1 MVNYNLSFQKM
12 NKYSIS
18 ATSPGDIDVLERQEL
33 NLPQLK
39 EQEVLIKNHS
49 IGVNFIDIYFRKG
62 LYPWPVENNLVLG
75 SEASGVIEDIGSG
88 VSKFKIGD
96 RVAYA
101 QPNNAY
107 ATHRVLSE
115 DLIVSIPETISF
127 EQASSSMLKGLTVRY
142 LLRDSYNLKP
152 EHKVLFHAAAGG
164 VGLIAGQ
171 WMSHIG
177 CSTIGTAGSP
187 DKCDMAKK
195 YGYQNI
201 INYSEKSFLEEVLSL
216 TNNLG
221 VDVVYD
227 SVGKDTMFNSFKALK
242 RHGTVVSFG
251 QSSGAYTDLQM
262 TDLAFGSFH
271 LTRPTLFHF
280 YANRNWLENASAE
293 LFELISTEKV
303 KLDQVTKY
311 PLENVA
317 QAHTDIENRKTTGS
331 VILEI

>member
-1 MVNYNLSFQKM
+1 M
-12 NKYSIS
+12 YSIV
-18 ATSPGDIDVLERQEL
+18 ATQPGDISVLQKKEFEISEI
-33 NLPQLK
+33 LPNQ
-39 EQEVLIKNHS
+39 VLIKNHS

-62 LYPWPVENNLVLG
+62 LYPWPQENNLVLG
-75 SEASGVIEDIGSG
+75 SEGAGIIEAVGSD
-88 VSKFKIGD
+88 VVNLRVGD

-101 QPNNAY
+101 QANNAY
-107 ATHRVLSE
+107 ATHRILDANLV
-115 DLIVSIPETISF
+115 VRIPDAISF
-127 EQASSSMLKGLTVRY
+127 DQAAAAMLKGLTVRY
-142 LLRDSYNLKP
+142 LLKDSFEVKS
-152 EHKVLFHAAAGG
+152 HHMVLFHAAAGG

-171 WMSHIG
+171 WMQVLG
-177 CSTIGTAGSP
+177 AKTIGTAGSD
-187 DKCDMAKK
+187 DKCNLAKDHG
-195 YGYQNI
+195 YGET
-201 INYSEKSFLEEVLSL
+201 INYSNEDFLQRVQEI
-216 TNNLG
+216 TNQSG

-227 SVGKDTMFNSFKALK
+227 SVGKDTMSNSFKALK

-293 LFELISTEKV
+293 LFELISNEKV

-317 QAHTDIENRKTTGS
+317 QVHKDIENRKTTGS

>member
-1 MVNYNLSFQKM
+1 M
-12 NKYSIS
+12 YSIV
-18 ATSPGDIDVLERQEL
+18 ATQPGDISVLQKKDFEISEI
-33 NLPQLK
+33 LPDQ
-39 EQEVLIKNHS
+39 VLIKNHS

-62 LYPWPVENNLVLG
+62 LYPWPQENNLVLG
-75 SEASGVIEDIGSG
+75 SEGAGIIEAVGSD
-88 VSKFKIGD
+88 VVNLRVGD

-101 QPNNAY
+101 QANNAY
-107 ATHRVLSE
+107 ATHRILDANLV
-115 DLIVSIPETISF
+115 VRIPESISF
-127 EQASSSMLKGLTVRY
+127 DQAAAAMLKGLTVRY
-142 LLRDSYNLKP
+142 LLKDSFEVKS
-152 EHKVLFHAAAGG
+152 HHTVLFHAAAGG

-171 WMSHIG
+171 WIQVLG
-177 CSTIGTAGSP
+177 AKTIGTAGS
-187 DKCDMAKK
+187 DEKCNLAKDHG
-195 YGYQNI
+195 YGET
-201 INYSEKSFLEEVLSL
+201 INYSNEDFLQRVQEI
-216 TNNLG
+216 TNQSG

-293 LFELISTEKV
+293 LFELISNEKV

-317 QAHTDIENRKTTGS
+317 QAHIDIENRKTTGS

>member
-1 MVNYNLSFQKM
+1 M
-12 NKYSIS
+12 YSIV
-18 ATSPGDIDVLERQEL
+18 ATQPGDINVLQKKEFEISEI
-33 NLPQLK
+33 LPNQ
-39 EQEVLIKNHS
+39 VLIKNHS

-62 LYPWPVENNLVLG
+62 LYPWPQENNLVLG
-75 SEASGVIEDIGSG
+75 SEGAGIIEAVGSD
-88 VSKFKIGD
+88 VVNLRVGD

-101 QPNNAY
+101 QANNAY
-107 ATHRVLSE
+107 ATHRILDANLV
-115 DLIVSIPETISF
+115 VRIPEAITF
-127 EQASSSMLKGLTVRY
+127 DQAAAAMLKGLTVRY
-142 LLRDSYNLKP
+142 LLKDSFEVKS
-152 EHKVLFHAAAGG
+152 HHTVLFHAAAGG

-171 WMSHIG
+171 WMQVLG
-177 CSTIGTAGSP
+177 AKTIGTAGS
-187 DKCDMAKK
+187 DEKCNLAKYHG
-195 YGYQNI
+195 YGET
-201 INYSEKSFLEEVLSL
+201 INYSNEDFLQRVQEI
-216 TNNLG
+216 TNQSG

-227 SVGKDTMFNSFKALK
+227 SVGKDTMFNSFKVLK

-280 YANRNWLENASAE
+280 YANLNWLENASAE
-293 LFELISTEKV
+293 LFELISSEKV
-303 KLDQVTKY
+303 KLDQVNKY

>member
-1 MVNYNLSFQKM
+1 M
-12 NKYSIS
+12 YSIV
-18 ATSPGDIDVLERQEL
+18 ATKPGDISVLQKKEFEFL
-33 NLPQLK
+33 EILPNQ
-39 EQEVLIKNHS
+39 VLIKNHS

-62 LYPWPVENNLVLG
+62 LYPWPQENNLVLG
-75 SEASGVIEDIGSG
+75 SEGAGIIEAVGSEF
-88 VSKFKIGD
+88 VNLRIGD

-101 QPNNAY
+101 QANNAY
-107 ATHRVLSE
+107 ATHRILEANLV
-115 DLIVSIPETISF
+115 VRIPDTISF
-127 EQASSSMLKGLTVRY
+127 DQAAAAMLKGLTVRY
-142 LLRDSYNLKP
+142 LIKDSFEVKD
-152 EHKVLFHAAAGG
+152 HHTVLFHAAAGG

-171 WMSHIG
+171 WMQVLG
-177 CSTIGTAGSP
+177 AKTIGTAGS
-187 DKCDMAKK
+187 DEKCKLAKDHG
-195 YGYQNI
+195 YGET
-201 INYSEKSFLEEVLSL
+201 INYSNEDFLKRTQEIS
-216 TNNLG
+216 NQSG

-293 LFELISTEKV
+293 LFELISNEKV

-317 QAHTDIENRKTTGS
+317 QVHTDIENRKTTGS

>member
-1 MVNYNLSFQKM
+1 M
-12 NKYSIS
+12 YSIV
-18 ATSPGDIDVLERQEL
+18 ATQPGDINVLQKKEYEISEI
-33 NLPQLK
+33 LPNQ
-39 EQEVLIKNHS
+39 VLIKNHS

-62 LYPWPVENNLVLG
+62 LYPWPQENNLVLG
-75 SEASGVIEDIGSG
+75 SEGAGIIEAVGSE
-88 VSKFKIGD
+88 VVNLRVGD

-101 QPNNAY
+101 QANNAY
-107 ATHRVLSE
+107 ATHRILDANLV
-115 DLIVSIPETISF
+115 VRIPEAITF
-127 EQASSSMLKGLTVRY
+127 DQAAAAMLKGLTVRY
-142 LLRDSYNLKP
+142 LLKDSFEVKSR
-152 EHKVLFHAAAGG
+152 HTVLFHAAAGG

-171 WMSHIG
+171 WMQVLG
-177 CSTIGTAGSP
+177 AKTIGTAGS
-187 DKCDMAKK
+187 DQKCNLAKDHG
-195 YGYQNI
+195 YGET
-201 INYSEKSFLEEVLSL
+201 INYSNEDFLQRVQEI
-216 TNNLG
+216 TNQSG

-280 YANRNWLENASAE
+280 YANRNWLENASTE
-293 LFELISTEKV
+293 LFDLISSEKV

>member
-1 MVNYNLSFQKM
+1 M
-12 NKYSIS
+12 YSIV
-18 ATSPGDIDVLERQEL
+18 ATQPGDISVLKKKEFEISEI
-33 NLPQLK
+33 LPNQ
-39 EQEVLIKNHS
+39 VLIKNHS

-62 LYPWPVENNLVLG
+62 LYPWPQENNLVLG
-75 SEASGVIEDIGSG
+75 SEGAGIIEAVGSD
-88 VSKFKIGD
+88 VVNLRVGD

-101 QPNNAY
+101 QANNAY
-107 ATHRVLSE
+107 ATHRILDANLV
-115 DLIVSIPETISF
+115 VRIPEAITF
-127 EQASSSMLKGLTVRY
+127 DQAAAAMLKGLTVRY
-142 LLRDSYNLKP
+142 LLKDSFEVKS
-152 EHKVLFHAAAGG
+152 HHTVLFHAAAGG

-171 WMSHIG
+171 WMQVLG
-177 CSTIGTAGSP
+177 AKTIGTAGS
-187 DKCDMAKK
+187 DQKCNLAKDHG
-195 YGYQNI
+195 YGET
-201 INYSEKSFLEEVLSL
+201 INYSNEDFLQRVQGI
-216 TNNLG
+216 TNQSG

-242 RHGTVVSFG
+242 HHGTVVSFG

-293 LFELISTEKV
+293 LFELISSEKV

>member
-1 MVNYNLSFQKM
+1 M
-12 NKYSIS
+12 YSIV
-18 ATSPGDIDVLERQEL
+18 ATQPGDISVLQKKEFEISEI
-33 NLPQLK
+33 LPNQ
-39 EQEVLIKNHS
+39 VLIKNLS

-62 LYPWPVENNLVLG
+62 LYPWPRENNLVLG
-75 SEASGVIEDIGSG
+75 SEGAGIIEAVGSD
-88 VSKFKIGD
+88 VVNLRVGD

-101 QPNNAY
+101 QANNAY
-107 ATHRVLSE
+107 ATHRILDANLV
-115 DLIVSIPETISF
+115 VRIPDAITF
-127 EQASSSMLKGLTVRY
+127 DQAAAAMLKGLTVRY
-142 LLRDSYNLKP
+142 LLKDSFEVKSQ
-152 EHKVLFHAAAGG
+152 HTVLFHAAAGG

-171 WMSHIG
+171 WMQVLGAKS
-177 CSTIGTAGSP
+177 IGTAGSD
-187 DKCDMAKK
+187 DKCSLAKDHG
-195 YGYQNI
+195 YGEI
-201 INYSEKSFLEEVLSL
+201 INYCNEDFLQRVQEI
-216 TNNLG
+216 TNQSG

-227 SVGKDTMFNSFKALK
+227 SVGKDTMSNSFKALK

-293 LFELISTEKV
+293 LFELISSEKV

>member
-1 MVNYNLSFQKM
+1 M
-12 NKYSIS
+12 YSIV
-18 ATSPGDIDVLERQEL
+18 ATQPGDISVLQKKEFEIPEI
-33 NLPQLK
+33 LPNQ
-39 EQEVLIKNHS
+39 VLIKNHS

-62 LYPWPVENNLVLG
+62 LYPWPQENNLVLG
-75 SEASGVIEDIGSG
+75 SEGAGIIEAVGSD
-88 VSKFKIGD
+88 VVNLHVGD

-101 QPNNAY
+101 QANNAY
-107 ATHRVLSE
+107 ATHRILDANLV
-115 DLIVSIPETISF
+115 VRIPEAITF
-127 EQASSSMLKGLTVRY
+127 DQAAAAMLKGLTVRY
-142 LLRDSYNLKP
+142 LLKDSFEVKS
-152 EHKVLFHAAAGG
+152 HHTVLFHAAAGG

-171 WMSHIG
+171 WIQVLG
-177 CSTIGTAGSP
+177 AKTIGTAGS
-187 DKCDMAKK
+187 DEKCNLAKDHG
-195 YGYQNI
+195 YGET
-201 INYSEKSFLEEVLSL
+201 INYSNEDFLQRVQEI
-216 TNNLG
+216 TNQSG

-251 QSSGAYTDLQM
+251 QSSGAYTDLKM

-293 LFELISTEKV
+293 LFELISSEKV

>member
-1 MVNYNLSFQKM
+1 V
-12 NKYSIS
+12 
-18 ATSPGDIDVLERQEL
+18 
-33 NLPQLK
+33 
-39 EQEVLIKNHS
+39 
-49 IGVNFIDIYFRKG
+49 
-62 LYPWPVENNLVLG
+62 
-75 SEASGVIEDIGSG
+75 
-88 VSKFKIGD
+88 
-96 RVAYA
+96 RVPDA
-101 QPNNAY
+101 
-107 ATHRVLSE
+107 
-115 DLIVSIPETISF
+115 ISF
-127 EQASSSMLKGLTVRY
+127 DQAAAAMLKGLTVRY
-142 LLRDSYNLKP
+142 LLKDSFEVNG
-152 EHKVLFHAAAGG
+152 HHTVLFHAAAGG

-171 WMSHIG
+171 WMQVLG
-177 CSTIGTAGSP
+177 AKTIGTAGS
-187 DKCDMAKK
+187 DEKCKLAKDHG
-195 YGYQNI
+195 YGET
-201 INYSEKSFLEEVLSL
+201 INYSNENFLKRVQEI
-216 TNNLG
+216 TNQLG

-293 LFELISTEKV
+293 LFELISSEKV

>member
-1 MVNYNLSFQKM
+1 M
-12 NKYSIS
+12 YSIV
-18 ATSPGDIDVLERQEL
+18 ATQPGDISVLQKKEFEISEI
-33 NLPQLK
+33 LPNQ
-39 EQEVLIKNHS
+39 VLIKNHS

-62 LYPWPVENNLVLG
+62 LYPWPQENNLVLG
-75 SEASGVIEDIGSG
+75 SEGAGIIEAVGSD
-88 VSKFKIGD
+88 VVNLRVGD

-101 QPNNAY
+101 QANNAY
-107 ATHRVLSE
+107 ATHRVL
-115 DLIVSIPETISF
+115 DANLVVRIPDAISF
-127 EQASSSMLKGLTVRY
+127 DQAAAAMLKGLTVRY
-142 LLRDSYNLKP
+142 LLKDSFEVKS
-152 EHKVLFHAAAGG
+152 HHTVLFHAAAGG

-171 WMSHIG
+171 WMQVLG
-177 CSTIGTAGSP
+177 AKTIGTAGSD
-187 DKCDMAKK
+187 DKCNLAKDHG
-195 YGYQNI
+195 YGET
-201 INYSEKSFLEEVLSL
+201 INYSNEDFLQRVQEI
-216 TNNLG
+216 TNQSG

-242 RHGTVVSFG
+242 RQGTVVSFG

-293 LFELISTEKV
+293 LFELISNEKV

-317 QAHTDIENRKTTGS
+317 QVHKDIENRKTTGS

>member
-1 MVNYNLSFQKM
+1 MFNYILSFQKM

-18 ATSPGDIDVLERQEL
+18 ATRPGDIDVLERQEL

-39 EQEVLIKNHS
+39 KQEVLIKNHS

-142 LLRDSYNLKP
+142 LLRDSFNLKP

-171 WMSHIG
+171 WMKHIG
-177 CSTIGTAGSP
+177 CSTIGTAGRP
-187 DKCDMAKK
+187 DKCDLAKK
-195 YGYQNI
+195 YGYQNM
-201 INYSEKSFLEEVLSL
+201 INYSEKSFLEVVLSL

-280 YANRNWLENASAE
+280 YANRNWLENASTE
-293 LFELISTEKV
+293 LFDLISTDKI
-303 KLDQVTKY
+303 KLDQITKY
-311 PLENVA
+311 SLDNVA
-317 QAHTDIENRKTTGS
+317 QAHIDIENRKTTGS

>member
-1 MVNYNLSFQKM
+1 M
-12 NKYSIS
+12 YSIVAS
-18 ATSPGDIDVLERQEL
+18 QPGDISVLQKKEFEISEI
-33 NLPQLK
+33 LPNQ
-39 EQEVLIKNHS
+39 VLIKNHS

-62 LYPWPVENNLVLG
+62 LYPWPQENNLVLG
-75 SEASGVIEDIGSG
+75 SEGAGIIEAVGSD
-88 VSKFKIGD
+88 VVNLRVGD

-101 QPNNAY
+101 QANNAY
-107 ATHRVLSE
+107 ATHRILDANLV
-115 DLIVSIPETISF
+115 VRIPDAISF
-127 EQASSSMLKGLTVRY
+127 DQAAAAMLKGLTVRY
-142 LLRDSYNLKP
+142 LLKDSFEVKS
-152 EHKVLFHAAAGG
+152 HHTVLFHAAAGG

-171 WMSHIG
+171 WMQVLG
-177 CSTIGTAGSP
+177 AKTIGTAGSD
-187 DKCDMAKK
+187 DKCNLAKDHG
-195 YGYQNI
+195 YGET
-201 INYSEKSFLEEVLSL
+201 INYSNEDFLQRVQEI
-216 TNNLG
+216 TNQSG

-242 RHGTVVSFG
+242 SHGTVVSFG

-293 LFELISTEKV
+293 LFELISSEKV

>member
-1 MVNYNLSFQKM
+1 M
-12 NKYSIS
+12 YSIV
-18 ATSPGDIDVLERQEL
+18 ATQPGDISVLQKKEFEISEI
-33 NLPQLK
+33 LPNQ
-39 EQEVLIKNHS
+39 VLIKNHS

-62 LYPWPVENNLVLG
+62 LYPWPQENNLVLG
-75 SEASGVIEDIGSG
+75 SEGAGIIEAVGSD
-88 VSKFKIGD
+88 VVNLRVGD

-101 QPNNAY
+101 QANNAY
-107 ATHRVLSE
+107 ATHRILDANLVVRVP
-115 DLIVSIPETISF
+115 DAISF
-127 EQASSSMLKGLTVRY
+127 DQAAAAMLKGLTVRY
-142 LLRDSYNLKP
+142 LLKDSFEVNG
-152 EHKVLFHAAAGG
+152 HHTVLFHAAAGG

-171 WMSHIG
+171 WMQVLG
-177 CSTIGTAGSP
+177 AKTIGTAGS
-187 DKCDMAKK
+187 DEKCKLAKDHG
-195 YGYQNI
+195 YGET
-201 INYSEKSFLEEVLSL
+201 INYSNEDFLKRVQEI
-216 TNNLG
+216 TNQLG

-293 LFELISTEKV
+293 LFELISSEKV

-311 PLENVA
+311 HLENIA

>member
-1 MVNYNLSFQKM
+1 M
-12 NKYSIS
+12 YSIV
-18 ATSPGDIDVLERQEL
+18 ATQPGDISVLQKKEFEISEI
-33 NLPQLK
+33 LPNQ
-39 EQEVLIKNHS
+39 VLIKNHS

-62 LYPWPVENNLVLG
+62 LYPWPQENNLVLG
-75 SEASGVIEDIGSG
+75 SEGAGIIEAVGSD
-88 VSKFKIGD
+88 VVNLRVGD

-101 QPNNAY
+101 QANNAY
-107 ATHRVLSE
+107 ATHRILDANLVVRVP
-115 DLIVSIPETISF
+115 DAISF
-127 EQASSSMLKGLTVRY
+127 DQAAAAMLKGLTVRY
-142 LLRDSYNLKP
+142 LLKDSFEVNG
-152 EHKVLFHAAAGG
+152 HHTVLFHAAAGG

-171 WMSHIG
+171 WMQVLG
-177 CSTIGTAGSP
+177 AKTIGTAGS
-187 DKCDMAKK
+187 DEKCKLAKDHG
-195 YGYQNI
+195 YGET
-201 INYSEKSFLEEVLSL
+201 INYSNEDFLKRVQEI
-216 TNNLG
+216 TNQLW

-280 YANRNWLENASAE
+280 YANRNWLENASTE
-293 LFELISTEKV
+293 LFELISSEKV

>member
-1 MVNYNLSFQKM
+1 M
-12 NKYSIS
+12 YSIV
-18 ATSPGDIDVLERQEL
+18 ATQPGDISVLQKKEFEISEI
-33 NLPQLK
+33 LPNQ
-39 EQEVLIKNHS
+39 VLIKNHS

-62 LYPWPVENNLVLG
+62 LYPWPQENNLVLG
-75 SEASGVIEDIGSG
+75 SEGAGIIEAVGSD
-88 VSKFKIGD
+88 VVNLHVGD

-101 QPNNAY
+101 QANNAY
-107 ATHRVLSE
+107 ATHRILDANLV
-115 DLIVSIPETISF
+115 VRIPEAITF
-127 EQASSSMLKGLTVRY
+127 EQAAAAMLKGLTVRY
-142 LLRDSYNLKP
+142 LLKDSFEVKS
-152 EHKVLFHAAAGG
+152 HHTVLFHAAAGG

-171 WMSHIG
+171 WMQVLG
-177 CSTIGTAGSP
+177 AKTIGTAGS
-187 DKCDMAKK
+187 DEKCNLAKDHG
-195 YGYQNI
+195 YGET
-201 INYSEKSFLEEVLSL
+201 INYSNEDFLQRVQEI
-216 TNNLG
+216 TNQSG

-227 SVGKDTMFNSFKALK
+227 SVGKDTMFNSFTALK

-251 QSSGAYTDLQM
+251 QSSGAYTNLQM
-262 TDLAFGSFH
+262 TDLVFGSFH

-293 LFELISTEKV
+293 LFELISSEKV

>member
-1 MVNYNLSFQKM
+1 M
-12 NKYSIS
+12 YSIV
-18 ATSPGDIDVLERQEL
+18 ATQPGDISVLQKKEFEISEI
-33 NLPQLK
+33 LPNQ
-39 EQEVLIKNHS
+39 VLIKNHS

-62 LYPWPVENNLVLG
+62 LYPWPQENNLVLG
-75 SEASGVIEDIGSG
+75 SEGAGIIEAVGSD
-88 VSKFKIGD
+88 VVNLRVGD

-101 QPNNAY
+101 QANNAY
-107 ATHRVLSE
+107 ATHRILDANLV
-115 DLIVSIPETISF
+115 VRIPDAISF
-127 EQASSSMLKGLTVRY
+127 DQAAAAMLKGLTVRY
-142 LLRDSYNLKP
+142 LLKDSFEVKS
-152 EHKVLFHAAAGG
+152 HHTVLFHAAAGG

-171 WMSHIG
+171 WMQVLG
-177 CSTIGTAGSP
+177 AKTIGTAGSD
-187 DKCDMAKK
+187 DKCKLAKDHG
-195 YGYQNI
+195 YGET
-201 INYSEKSFLEEVLSL
+201 INYSNEDFLERTQKI
-216 TNNLG
+216 TNQSG

-227 SVGKDTMFNSFKALK
+227 SVGKDTMFNSFKTLK

-293 LFELISTEKV
+293 LFELISNEKV

-317 QAHTDIENRKTTGS
+317 QVHTDIENRKTTGS

>member
-1 MVNYNLSFQKM
+1 M
-12 NKYSIS
+12 YSIV
-18 ATSPGDIDVLERQEL
+18 ATQPGDISVLQKKEFEISEI
-33 NLPQLK
+33 LPNQ
-39 EQEVLIKNHS
+39 VLIKNHS

-62 LYPWPVENNLVLG
+62 LYPWPQENNLVLG
-75 SEASGVIEDIGSG
+75 SEGAGIIEAVGSD
-88 VSKFKIGD
+88 VVNLRVGD

-101 QPNNAY
+101 QANNAY
-107 ATHRVLSE
+107 ATHRILDANLV
-115 DLIVSIPETISF
+115 VRIPEAITF
-127 EQASSSMLKGLTVRY
+127 DQAAAAMLKGLTVRY
-142 LLRDSYNLKP
+142 LLKDSFEVKSR
-152 EHKVLFHAAAGG
+152 HTVLFHAAAGG

-171 WMSHIG
+171 WMQVLG
-177 CSTIGTAGSP
+177 AKTIGTAGS
-187 DKCDMAKK
+187 DEKCNLAKDHG
-195 YGYQNI
+195 YGET
-201 INYSEKSFLEEVLSL
+201 INYSNEDFLQRVQEI
-216 TNNLG
+216 TNQSG

-280 YANRNWLENASAE
+280 YANRNWLENASTE
-293 LFELISTEKV
+293 LFDLISSEKV

-311 PLENVA
+311 PLENIA

>member
-1 MVNYNLSFQKM
+1 M
-12 NKYSIS
+12 YSIV
-18 ATSPGDIDVLERQEL
+18 ATQPGDISVLQKKEFEISEI
-33 NLPQLK
+33 LPNQ
-39 EQEVLIKNHS
+39 VLIKNHS

-62 LYPWPVENNLVLG
+62 LYPWPQENNLVLG
-75 SEASGVIEDIGSG
+75 SEGAGIIEAVGSD
-88 VSKFKIGD
+88 VVNLRVGD

-101 QPNNAY
+101 QANNAY
-107 ATHRVLSE
+107 ATHRILDSNLVVRVP
-115 DLIVSIPETISF
+115 DAISF
-127 EQASSSMLKGLTVRY
+127 DQAAAAMLKGLTVRY
-142 LLRDSYNLKP
+142 LLKDSFEVNG
-152 EHKVLFHAAAGG
+152 HHTVLFHAAAGG

-171 WMSHIG
+171 WMQVLG
-177 CSTIGTAGSP
+177 AKTIGTAGS
-187 DKCDMAKK
+187 DEKCKLAKDHG
-195 YGYQNI
+195 YGET
-201 INYSEKSFLEEVLSL
+201 INYSNEDFLKRVQEI
-216 TNNLG
+216 TNQLG

-293 LFELISTEKV
+293 LFELISSEKV

-311 PLENVA
+311 PLENIA

>member
-1 MVNYNLSFQKM
+1 M
-12 NKYSIS
+12 YSIV
-18 ATSPGDIDVLERQEL
+18 ATQPGDISVLQKKEFEISEI
-33 NLPQLK
+33 LPNQ
-39 EQEVLIKNHS
+39 VLIKNHS

-62 LYPWPVENNLVLG
+62 LYPWPQENNLVLG
-75 SEASGVIEDIGSG
+75 SEGAGIIKAVGSD
-88 VSKFKIGD
+88 VVNLRVGD

-101 QPNNAY
+101 QANNAY
-107 ATHRVLSE
+107 ATHRILDANLV
-115 DLIVSIPETISF
+115 VRIPDAISF
-127 EQASSSMLKGLTVRY
+127 DQAAAAMLKGLTVRY
-142 LLRDSYNLKP
+142 LLKDSFEVKS
-152 EHKVLFHAAAGG
+152 HHTVLFHAAAGG

-171 WMSHIG
+171 WMQVLG
-177 CSTIGTAGSP
+177 AKTIGTAGSD
-187 DKCDMAKK
+187 DKCNLAKDHG
-195 YGYQNI
+195 YGET
-201 INYSEKSFLEEVLSL
+201 INYSNEDFLERTQKI
-216 TNNLG
+216 TNQSG

-227 SVGKDTMFNSFKALK
+227 SVGKDTMFNSFKTLK

-293 LFELISTEKV
+293 LFELISNEKV

-317 QAHTDIENRKTTGS
+317 QVHKDIENRKTTGS

>member
-1 MVNYNLSFQKM
+1 M
-12 NKYSIS
+12 YSIV
-18 ATSPGDIDVLERQEL
+18 ATQPGDISVLQKKEFEISEI
-33 NLPQLK
+33 LPNR
-39 EQEVLIKNHS
+39 VLIKNHS

-62 LYPWPVENNLVLG
+62 LYPWPQENNLVLG
-75 SEASGVIEDIGSG
+75 SEGAGIIEAVGSD
-88 VSKFKIGD
+88 VVNLRVGD

-101 QPNNAY
+101 QANNAY
-107 ATHRVLSE
+107 ATHRILDANLV
-115 DLIVSIPETISF
+115 VRIPDAISF
-127 EQASSSMLKGLTVRY
+127 DQAAAAMLKGLTVRY
-142 LLRDSYNLKP
+142 LLKDSFEVKS
-152 EHKVLFHAAAGG
+152 HHTVLFHAAAGG

-171 WMSHIG
+171 WMQVLG
-177 CSTIGTAGSP
+177 AKTIGTAGSE
-187 DKCDMAKK
+187 DKCNLAKDHG
-195 YGYQNI
+195 YGET
-201 INYSEKSFLEEVLSL
+201 INYSNEDFLQRVQEI
-216 TNNLG
+216 TNQSG

-227 SVGKDTMFNSFKALK
+227 SVGKDTMSNSFKALK

-293 LFELISTEKV
+293 LFELISNEKV

-317 QAHTDIENRKTTGS
+317 QVHTDIENRKTTGS

>member
-1 MVNYNLSFQKM
+1 MF
-12 NKYSIS
+12 SII
-18 ATSPGDIDVLERQEL
+18 ATSPGETEVLKKVEL
-33 NLPQLK
+33 NISK
-39 EQEVLIKNHS
+39 IGANEVLIKNYS

-62 LYPWPVENNLVLG
+62 LYPWPQENNLVLG
-75 SEASGVIEDIGSG
+75 SEGAGIVEAVGSDI
-88 VSKFKIGD
+88 VNLRVGD

-101 QPNNAY
+101 QANNAY
-107 ATHRVLSE
+107 ATHRILDANLV
-115 DLIVSIPETISF
+115 VRIPDAISF
-127 EQASSSMLKGLTVRY
+127 DQAAAAMLKGLTVRY
-142 LLRDSYNLKP
+142 LLKDSFEVK
-152 EHKVLFHAAAGG
+152 HHHTVLFHAAAGG

-171 WMSHIG
+171 WMQVLG
-177 CSTIGTAGSP
+177 AKTIGTAGS
-187 DKCDMAKK
+187 DEKCKLAKNHG
-195 YGYQNI
+195 YGET
-201 INYSEKSFLEEVLSL
+201 INYSNEDFIKRVKEI
-216 TNNLG
+216 TNQSG

-227 SVGKDTMFNSFKALK
+227 SVGKDTMFNSFRALK

-262 TDLAFGSFH
+262 SDLAFGSFH

-280 YANRNWLENASAE
+280 YANRNWLEYASAE
-293 LFELISTEKV
+293 LFELISSGKV

>member
-1 MVNYNLSFQKM
+1 M
-12 NKYSIS
+12 YSIV
-18 ATSPGDIDVLERQEL
+18 ATQPGDISVLQKKEFEISEI
-33 NLPQLK
+33 LPNQ
-39 EQEVLIKNHS
+39 VLIKNHS

-62 LYPWPVENNLVLG
+62 LYPWPQENNLVLG
-75 SEASGVIEDIGSG
+75 SEGAGIIEAVGSD
-88 VSKFKIGD
+88 VVNIRVGD

-101 QPNNAY
+101 QANNAY
-107 ATHRVLSE
+107 ATHRILDANLVVRVP
-115 DLIVSIPETISF
+115 DAISF
-127 EQASSSMLKGLTVRY
+127 DQAAAAMLKGLTVRY
-142 LLRDSYNLKP
+142 LLKDSFEVNG
-152 EHKVLFHAAAGG
+152 HHTVLFHAAAGG

-171 WMSHIG
+171 WMQVLG
-177 CSTIGTAGSP
+177 AKTIGTAGS
-187 DKCDMAKK
+187 DEKCKLAKDHG
-195 YGYQNI
+195 YGET
-201 INYSEKSFLEEVLSL
+201 INYSNDDFLKRVQEI
-216 TNNLG
+216 TNQLG

-293 LFELISTEKV
+293 LFELISSEKV

-311 PLENVA
+311 PLENIA

>member
-1 MVNYNLSFQKM
+1 M
-12 NKYSIS
+12 YSIV
-18 ATSPGDIDVLERQEL
+18 ATQPGDISVLQKKEFEISEI
-33 NLPQLK
+33 LPNQ
-39 EQEVLIKNHS
+39 VLIKNHS

-62 LYPWPVENNLVLG
+62 LYPWPQENNLILG
-75 SEASGVIEDIGSG
+75 SEGAGIVEAVGSD
-88 VSKFKIGD
+88 VVNLRVGD

-101 QPNNAY
+101 QANNAY
-107 ATHRVLSE
+107 ATHRILDANLVVRVP
-115 DLIVSIPETISF
+115 DAISF
-127 EQASSSMLKGLTVRY
+127 DQAAAAMLKGLTVQY
-142 LLRDSYNLKP
+142 LLKDSFEVNG
-152 EHKVLFHAAAGG
+152 HHTVLFHAAAGG

-171 WMSHIG
+171 WMQVLG
-177 CSTIGTAGSP
+177 AKTIGTAGS
-187 DKCDMAKK
+187 DEKCKLAKDHG
-195 YGYQNI
+195 YGET
-201 INYSEKSFLEEVLSL
+201 INYSNEDFLKRVQEI
-216 TNNLG
+216 TNQLG

-293 LFELISTEKV
+293 LFELISSEKV

>member
-1 MVNYNLSFQKM
+1 M
-12 NKYSIS
+12 YSIV
-18 ATSPGDIDVLERQEL
+18 ATQPGDISVLQKKEFEISEI
-33 NLPQLK
+33 LPNQ
-39 EQEVLIKNHS
+39 VLIKNHS

-62 LYPWPVENNLVLG
+62 LYPWPQENNLVLG
-75 SEASGVIEDIGSG
+75 SEGAGIIEAVGSD
-88 VSKFKIGD
+88 VVNLRVGD

-101 QPNNAY
+101 QANNAY
-107 ATHRVLSE
+107 ATHRILDANLV
-115 DLIVSIPETISF
+115 VRIPDAISF
-127 EQASSSMLKGLTVRY
+127 DQAAAAMLKGLTVRY
-142 LLRDSYNLKP
+142 LLKDSFEVKSQ
-152 EHKVLFHAAAGG
+152 HTVLFHAAAGG

-171 WMSHIG
+171 WMQVLG
-177 CSTIGTAGSP
+177 AKTIGTAGSD
-187 DKCDMAKK
+187 DKCKLAKDHG
-195 YGYQNI
+195 YGET
-201 INYSEKSFLEEVLSL
+201 INYSNEDFLQRVQEI
-216 TNNLG
+216 TNQSG

-227 SVGKDTMFNSFKALK
+227 SVGKDTMSNSFKALK

-262 TDLAFGSFH
+262 TDLAFGSFY

-293 LFELISTEKV
+293 LFELISNEKV

-317 QAHTDIENRKTTGS
+317 QVHTDIENRKTTGS

>member
-1 MVNYNLSFQKM
+1 M
-12 NKYSIS
+12 YSIV
-18 ATSPGDIDVLERQEL
+18 ATQPGDISVLQKKEFEISKI
-33 NLPQLK
+33 LPNQ
-39 EQEVLIKNHS
+39 VLIKNHS

-62 LYPWPVENNLVLG
+62 LYPWPQENNLVLG
-75 SEASGVIEDIGSG
+75 SEGAGIIEAVGSD
-88 VSKFKIGD
+88 VVNLRVGD

-101 QPNNAY
+101 QANNAY
-107 ATHRVLSE
+107 ATHRILDANLV
-115 DLIVSIPETISF
+115 VRIPDAISF
-127 EQASSSMLKGLTVRY
+127 DQAAAAMLKGLTVRY
-142 LLRDSYNLKP
+142 LLKDSFEVKS
-152 EHKVLFHAAAGG
+152 HHTVLFHAAAGG

-171 WMSHIG
+171 WMQVLG
-177 CSTIGTAGSP
+177 AKTIGTAGSD
-187 DKCDMAKK
+187 DKCNLAKDH
-195 YGYQNI
+195 GYWET
-201 INYSEKSFLEEVLSL
+201 INYSNEDFLERTQVI
-216 TNNLG
+216 TNQSG

-227 SVGKDTMFNSFKALK
+227 SVGKDTMSNSFKALK

-293 LFELISTEKV
+293 LFELISNEKV

-317 QAHTDIENRKTTGS
+317 QVHKDIENRKTTGS